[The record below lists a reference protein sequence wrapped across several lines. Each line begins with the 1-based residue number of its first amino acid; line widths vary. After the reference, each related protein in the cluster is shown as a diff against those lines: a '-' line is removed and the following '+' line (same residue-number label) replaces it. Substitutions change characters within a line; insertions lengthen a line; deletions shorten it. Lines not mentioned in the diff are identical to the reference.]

1 MSSNYVRNASLFAA
15 AALFAAATAALPAMA
30 QQEPGGNTPNPGA
43 QQQQPMPQGAPGQ
56 GVPATDDGQ
65 TNFQKMADQSF
76 VRKTMENDE
85 SQIRLSQLAQQKSP
99 SDDVR
104 QFSQQMLKVHSQ
116 LDTQLQPVAKQLDVD
131 QPKGPSKKE
140 KKELDRLQGLSGQD
154 FDTAYLQ
161 DMGHVQQ
168 ESLKQFN
175 DEAKDKNGGS
185 LQQAATQDTPV
196 LTQHYQM
203 LEKLAQAHNV
213 DLEPKERK

>member
-1 MSSNYVRNASLFAA
+1 
-15 AALFAAATAALPAMA
+15 
-30 QQEPGGNTPNPGA
+30 
-43 QQQQPMPQGAPGQ
+43 
-56 GVPATDDGQ
+56 
-65 TNFQKMADQSF
+65 
-76 VRKTMENDE
+76 MENDGA
-85 SQIRLSQLAQQKSP
+85 QIRYSQLAEQKS
-99 SDDVR
+99 SSADVK
-104 QFSQQMLKVHSQ
+104 QFSQQMVKVHSQ

-140 KKELDRLQGLSGQD
+140 KKELERLQGLSGQD

-161 DMGHVQQ
+161 DMGQAQQ

-175 DEAKDKNGGS
+175 DEAKDKNGGP